1 VNVFLSL
8 HRYIIGCFELQKRSK
23 ATVYPVLSIMPM
35 VSDFEALARLVPGE
49 PVVLM
54 SVLYHFCMSVRGEVP
69 VVGRPGKKKYKRRM
83 QSFSVSW

>member
-1 VNVFLSL
+1 
-8 HRYIIGCFELQKRSK
+8 
-23 ATVYPVLSIMPM
+23 M

-69 VVGRPGKKKYKRRM
+69 VVGRPGKKKYKTENAKL
-83 QSFSVSW
+83 QCILVDSTLQAGTPGDVHEV